1 LAEEILRL
9 VQDYHQAAPLRLGMP
24 REELRS
30 RLKII
35 LRNAPPKFFN
45 LAVTRLV
52 REGKLFEQG
61 PLVLLPG
68 HTIRFTAS
76 QQSKVDGLLKRFAAN
91 PNAPPSPKEC
101 QAEVGEDLYQAL
113 IDLDELVQVSPEVAF
128 RKADYLIMVEEVRRL
143 IRQQGSLTAAQARDH
158 FNTSRKYILGLL
170 EHLDA
175 VGVTVREGDYRR
187 LK

>member
-1 LAEEILRL
+1 L
-9 VQDYHQAAPLRLGMP
+9 VQAGD
-24 REELRS
+24 
-30 RLKII
+30 
-35 LRNAPPKFFN
+35 
-45 LAVTRLV
+45 LV
-52 REGKLFEQG
+52 EQG

-68 HTIRFTAS
+68 HAIRFTVS
-76 QQSKVDGLLKRFAAN
+76 QQSKVDRLLKRFAAN

-113 IDLDELVQVSPEVAF
+113 IDLDELVQVSPEVVF
-128 RKADYLIMVEEVRRL
+128 RKVDYLKMVETVRQL
-143 IRQQGSLTAAQARDH
+143 IRQNGSLTAAQARDH

-175 VGVTVREGDYRR
+175 VGMTVREGDARR